1 MKKILIFLLIG
12 FIIPQVTF
20 AAWWNP
26 RTWFVPRDTK
36 NLHLEEVIKNDELVP
51 SKEQSAVSTS
61 SLGTSETKIVE
72 RVVTKTIPV
81 DRVVEK
87 IVIQS
92 DQSVIDE
99 NNLLKIK
106 IKELQA
112 ISNQCVVDTE
122 GLQARIK
129 QLEAPLTQAE
139 AQRKATLTS
148 IANMDLEIMKTKA
161 GYYDSSLPGGRRC
174 RG

>member
-1 MKKILIFLLIG
+1 MREVALRFDVVGIEYLYEKDTHFLLIG

-61 SLGTSETKIVE
+61 SLWTSETKIVE

-92 DQSVIDE
+92 DQSGAI
-99 NNLLKIK
+99 IK
-106 IKELQA
+106 IA
-112 ISNQCVVDTE
+112 NS
-122 GLQARIK
+122 
-129 QLEAPLTQAE
+129 
-139 AQRKATLTS
+139 S
-148 IANMDLEIMKTKA
+148 ITFVHKPFSA
-161 GYYDSSLPGGRRC
+161 
-174 RG
+174 